1 MWSTLTHSANSSWN
15 SLMGIW
21 GGSGTQTSVADQ
33 LSADTPYT
41 TTEGTSP
48 ASTAVTQSADALPAF
63 NPFSTD
69 IWSPSASTASSG
81 WNLPGGPPSSP
92 TDDQRN

>member
-1 MWSTLTHSANSSWN
+1 
-15 SLMGIW
+15 MGIW
-21 GGSGTQTSVADQ
+21 GGSGTQTSVADP
-33 LSADTPYT
+33 LSADIPYT

-48 ASTAVTQSADALPAF
+48 VSTAVTQSADALPAF

-81 WNLPGGPPSSP
+81 WTLPGAPPASSA
-92 TDDQRN
+92 DDQRNDMI